1 MNSALITT
9 LFVDIG
15 NVILT
20 NGWDREMRKRA
31 AHGFGLDYSE
41 LDERH
46 HLLFDIYEVGKLSL
60 EDYLDRVVFHKKR
73 SFSVED
79 FKAFMFGQSQM
90 LPEMFDLIRRTK
102 AVNGLKVVAVS
113 NEGRELTQYRIEK
126 FKLKS
131 IIDFFISSCF
141 VHFRKPDP
149 DIFFLAMECAQAR
162 PEEIAYIDDRGLF
175 VEAAGRLGIHGIH
188 HTDCET
194 TRAALEALGLSPC
207 RGVAEHAGE
216 ECSTPLN

>member
-31 AHGFGLDYSE
+31 AHVFGLDYSE
-41 LDERH
+41 MEERH

-60 EDYLDRVVFHKKR
+60 EEYLDRVVFHKKQP
-73 SFSVED
+73 FSIDD
-79 FKAFMFGQSQM
+79 FKTFMFSQSRM
-90 LPEMFDLIRRTK
+90 LPEMFDLIGRIKTI
-102 AVNGLKVVAVS
+102 NGLKVVAVS
-113 NEGRELTQYRIEK
+113 NEGRELNQYRIEK
-126 FKLKS
+126 FNLKS

-149 DIFFLAMECAQAR
+149 QIYLLAMECARAR

-175 VEAAGRLGIHGIH
+175 VEAAARLGIHGIH
-188 HTDCET
+188 HTDRET
-194 TRAALEALGLSPC
+194 TRAALEVLGLSSC
-207 RGVAEHAGE
+207 RGVAENLEE